1 MLGSTVFPW
10 LFSGPSSP
18 RIEDGLAYAFITLGI
33 VLSVAAYDY
42 QEIGLLVSLFC
53 LFHAGIGLIIPS
65 LARLRTM

>member
-1 MLGSTVFPW
+1 MFPLVLMLPVHKLT
-10 LFSGPSSP
+10 LF
-18 RIEDGLAYAFITLGI
+18 
-33 VLSVAAYDY
+33 VHKV